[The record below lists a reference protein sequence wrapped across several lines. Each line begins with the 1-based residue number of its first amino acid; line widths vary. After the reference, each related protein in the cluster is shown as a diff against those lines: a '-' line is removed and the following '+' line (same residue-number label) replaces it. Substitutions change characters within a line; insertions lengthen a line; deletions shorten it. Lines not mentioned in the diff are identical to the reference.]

1 MIAAISWSIFQRIA
15 PTPEVVCV
23 LVVPAVSRGVSL
35 SAPFSPPPRPF
46 FFVSLFVYIT
56 FQLSFFMR
64 SQHILATVQCRFS
77 VSVYFSFGW
86 SSRPMGDPGEGSA
99 IIYDYFFESV
109 HACRLCKAQR
119 RPSLAWVR
127 TNLSPTITFSDDTM
141 GKHSRAFTTPR
152 VVPFCSYLF
161 ISSYITL

>member
-1 MIAAISWSIFQRIA
+1 M
-15 PTPEVVCV
+15 

-35 SAPFSPPPRPF
+35 SAPFSPPPPPF
-46 FFVSLFVYIT
+46 LVCLFVYIS

-64 SQHILATVQCRFS
+64 SPHILATVQCRFR

-86 SSRPMGDPGEGSA
+86 SSRPMGNPGEGSA
-99 IIYDYFFESV
+99 IIYDCFFESV
-109 HACRLCKAQR
+109 YACRLCKAQH

-127 TNLSPTITFSDDTM
+127 TNLSPTITFSNDTV

-152 VVPFCSYLF
+152 VVPFCSYLLLRHGYMTASF
-161 ISSYITL
+161 TRV